1 MLLPVTE
8 TWSNRD
14 RLSSSKR
21 TMGTKK
27 RLDPVT
33 SLLGIYSKEIIKG
46 THKDLSTRTHI
57 VFAIYPGKK
66 PEIP

>member
-1 MLLPVTE
+1 MFLPVTE
-8 TWSNRD
+8 TWSNGD
-14 RLSSSKR
+14 GLSSSER
-21 TMGTKK
+21 TMGTRK

-33 SLLGIYSKEIIKG
+33 SLLGIYPQERIKG
-46 THKDLSTRTHI
+46 THKDLSIRTHI